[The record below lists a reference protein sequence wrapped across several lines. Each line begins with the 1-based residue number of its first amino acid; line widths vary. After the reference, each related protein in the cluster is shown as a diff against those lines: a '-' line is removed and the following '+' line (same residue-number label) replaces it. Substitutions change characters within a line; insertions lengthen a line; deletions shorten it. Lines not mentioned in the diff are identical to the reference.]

1 MKLKALLVSTVLAI
15 SPLVA
20 APVLADD
27 IINMATGFQI
37 RSMDPVDQGFWM
49 QEFGQGELLM
59 KFQPDGS
66 ITPWLAESLVN
77 VDDTTWIITIQDGVT
92 FQNGAQMDVPAVLA
106 SIAYFRENSSGTQ
119 AVLPAEA
126 TFTQTGPLEITVE
139 TGVPVPELPNILAH
153 ESRLMIIDVETV
165 LSVGD
170 DYTQLIGA
178 GIHTGPYR
186 LTELTDQRMI
196 AERFDGYW
204 QGTPAMEG
212 VDLRFVSDVNA
223 RILAVQNGEV
233 DIALYPPI
241 SAAPVFAATSNLNLA
256 LGAPST
262 GGFMGMMDVTNGV
275 FEEVAVRQAVM
286 LAIDYDEIANSVFHG
301 AKIPATGLYNPRFA
315 WAVENYRH
323 DVDTANTLLDEAG
336 WVRDGETRSRDGV
349 PLEMTL
355 MIYPQ
360 QPDLVPLSNAVQS
373 YLAEIGIAAQ
383 IVAVD
388 SIREAATNDLVD
400 WDLAMVAT
408 GTATVGAVSGFLN
421 RHVACEGDRNYGD
434 YCNAEMDILI
444 DRLDETVD
452 AAART
457 GILAE
462 IQHILVEDD
471 PYAFALTILVERALV
486 SDAWSDYV
494 PGVAWHHISW
504 QTAPN
509 P

>member
-1 MKLKALLVSTVLAI
+1 MLKALFTSTVLAI
-15 SPLVA
+15 APLVA
-20 APVLADD
+20 VPALADD

-37 RSMDPVDQGFWM
+37 RSMNPVDQGFWM

-66 ITPWLAESLVN
+66 ITPWLAENLMN
-77 VDDTTWIITIQDGVT
+77 VDDTTWVIAIRDGVT
-92 FQNGAQMDVPAVLA
+92 FQNGKPMDVPAVLA

-119 AVLPAEA
+119 AVLPTEA
-126 TFTQTGPLEITVE
+126 TFTQTGPSEITVK

-153 ESRLMIIDVETV
+153 ESRLMIIDVDTV

-170 DYTQLIGA
+170 DYAKLIGA
-178 GIHTGPYR
+178 GIHTGPYSVV
-186 LTELTDQRMI
+186 ELDSQRMI
-196 AERFDGYW
+196 AQRYDGYW
-204 QGTPAMEG
+204 QGIPAMDG

-223 RILAVQNGEV
+223 RILAVQNNEV

-241 SAAPVFAATSNLNLA
+241 SAAPVFAVTPNLNLA

-262 GGFMGMMDVTNGV
+262 GGFMGMMDVANGV
-275 FEEVAVRQAVM
+275 FEDVAVRKAVM
-286 LAIDYDEIANSVFHG
+286 LAVNYEEIANSVFHG
-301 AKIPATGLYNPRFA
+301 AKIPATGLYNPRFP
-315 WAVENYRH
+315 WAVENYRY
-323 DVDTANTLLDEAG
+323 DVEAANALLDAAG
-336 WVRDGETRSRDGV
+336 WVRDGNTRSRDGV
-349 PLEMTL
+349 PLDMTI

-373 YLAEIGIAAQ
+373 YLAQIGITAQ
-383 IVAVD
+383 IVSVD
-388 SIREAATNDLVD
+388 SIREAATNDLVG
-400 WDLAMVAT
+400 WDLAMVST

-421 RHVACEGDRNYGD
+421 RHVACDGDRNYGS
-434 YCNAEMDILI
+434 YCNAEMDVLI

-452 AAART
+452 TAARAE
-457 GILAE
+457 ILAE
-462 IQHILVEDD
+462 VQRILVEDD

-494 PGVAWHHISW
+494 PGVAWNHINW

-509 P
+509 Q